1 MLELKFCEKIDPNAN
16 KKETKAI
23 PKPALIYIEEQKK
36 VNNTAIVMMKF
47 PVKPNIIIEWLNI
60 LSDKLDMDL
69 IEKLISIAP
78 LDEDAK
84 LLREF
89 EGDWSKVNDAEKFLV
104 EFIKIYRYR

>member
-1 MLELKFCEKIDPNAN
+1 MESKFCEKIDPEAA
-16 KKETKAI
+16 KKDTKVI
-23 PKPALIYIEEQKK
+23 LKPSLIYIEEQKK
-36 VNNTAIVMMKF
+36 VNNTSIVMMKF
-47 PVKPNIIIEWLNI
+47 PVKPNVILEWLNH
-60 LSDKLDMDL
+60 LSNSLDIDL

-89 EGDWSKVNDAEKFLV
+89 EGDWSKVNEAEKFLA

>member
-1 MLELKFCEKIDPNAN
+1 
-16 KKETKAI
+16 
-23 PKPALIYIEEQKK
+23 
-36 VNNTAIVMMKF
+36 MMKF
-47 PVKPNIIIEWLNI
+47 PVKPNVILEWINNLAN
-60 LSDKLDMDL
+60 SLDIDL

-89 EGDWSKVNDAEKFLV
+89 EGDWSKVNDAEKFLA